1 MRRILILF
9 LSVSISI
16 LFITA
21 CSDKN
26 GTKNASNETNNQSEE
41 RLENEED
48 NQIEDDKNDD
58 KDEDEWEIIGSGHQ
72 KELKIGETGTVISG
86 VLDENDR
93 YEITLNDF
101 QSVEEKEVE
110 GERIYN
116 EIFIKANVT
125 IKNIDEK
132 AFSLDSIFEPTVG
145 DEDLD
150 DIELFPAFRVDFF
163 QDDKGTTM
171 ENQMIEPGET
181 VIADYYF
188 DTEQA
193 DLYRFAF
200 GNSMDQ
206 IVKFAQWNISK
217 DEM

>member
-1 MRRILILF
+1 MKRILILF

-72 KELKIGETGTVISG
+72 KGLKIGETGTVISG

-101 QSVEEKEVE
+101 QSVEEEEVE

-116 EIFIKANVT
+116 EIFLKANVT

-163 QDDKGTTM
+163 QDDKGTPM